1 MALTAERIL
10 RVGATLGEGPA
21 WIDGALWFVDIKGRR
36 IHRFDPRTG
45 VTCSWD
51 APEQVGWILPV
62 EGGGLIVGLKNGVHR
77 FEPESRSF
85 FLIVD
90 PEPASPDNR
99 LNDAATDSFGRLWF
113 GSMDD
118 TEKSPT
124 GRLYRLSGD
133 ALADTGVPPVV
144 VTNGPAITADAKTL
158 YHTDSA
164 GRTIWRYAIHDD
176 GTLGGGEP
184 HIVVAKGE
192 GFPDGSVIDSE
203 GCLWVGLWAG
213 WGVRR
218 YDPAG
223 TLMATV
229 AFPCANVTKI
239 AFGGDGLTTAYATTA
254 HAGLDAEALAAQPL
268 AGDLFAFDPGVTGL
282 PVTPARVTSK

>member
-10 RVGATLGEGPA
+10 QVGATLGEGPA

-36 IHRFDPRTG
+36 IHRFDPRSGTNR
-45 VTCSWD
+45 SWD
-51 APEQVGWILPV
+51 APEQVGWVLPL

-77 FEPESRSF
+77 FDPDSGSF
-85 FLIVD
+85 ALIVD
-90 PEPASPDNR
+90 PEPDSPDNR
-99 LNDAATDSFGRLWF
+99 LNDAATDSLGRLWF

-124 GRLYRLSGD
+124 GRLYRLSGE
-133 ALADTGVPPVV
+133 ACADTGVPPVV
-144 VTNGPAITADAKTL
+144 VTNGPAIAADARTL

-176 GTLGGGEP
+176 GSLGGGEP
-184 HIVVAKGE
+184 HIVIAKGE
-192 GFPDGSVIDSE
+192 GFPDGSVIDAE

-229 AFPCANVTKI
+229 AFPCAHVTKI

-254 HAGLDAEALAAQPL
+254 RAGLDAEALAAQPL
-268 AGDLFAFDPGVTGL
+268 AGDLFAFDPGVAGL
-282 PVTPARVTSK
+282 PVTPARVTRI